1 MHFRTIPIL
10 RCPLLQTSRRQGLF
24 LRPAAKPRR
33 GPRQTMAATQPARHA
48 CLQAEQS
55 EALCRFDNPPGR
67 SFNGAMSR
75 RLQLCIIAVVALACG
90 SATCLYS
97 GAGPIDPKSAAL
109 GGAWHP
115 ALAAI
120 ADLLTM
126 PLPTSGI
133 ADVRDSVQF
142 FFLGAFLLLLAC
154 RYFADSPATAA
165 TMDYGR
171 SQFSVTRIIAL
182 LGACVVTLSLISAA
196 TSDTPVLAWG
206 WIVRFV
212 VGAAWA
218 CLLSQ
223 CCTPAMVRTILPI
236 LLTIGT
242 TALALGLF
250 HRADRGY
257 QHFTWPIGPITL
269 TAALAAC
276 WAAMAMTLLLARVF
290 RGGPRT
296 VASASGAVIASIAI
310 PSAALAIFALHSTG
324 RRAAAVGI
332 IAAMLVVATCLLLRK
347 CPSRR
352 ARLGT
357 AVAGLL
363 CVVTAVAYVTR
374 EAKSPVRIRS
384 GPVQVRL
391 AYLEKS
397 WELIRERPLFGV
409 GPDQFVVAMTNRMA
423 PLRAECPQ
431 VYHGNIDNAAHNEWL
446 QAAVELGLPAGLL
459 YLAIPIVIGF
469 IAVRRLI
476 PPPPL
481 RGAGPSDGTAS
492 SLPCNAYTLA
502 LLAGLVA
509 ICVTEFSG
517 ITLRGPVMPVWHWTI
532 LGLLAAQRRC
542 DVTGPSPPGQAAPG
556 ATRQRKALIAFCAA
570 GGSALCF
577 LIVVVDLYGA
587 TRPIL
592 CATGTRT
599 RAVPRLYAEKTLAD
613 DYAVA
618 ADKLSAWRMSPTSE
632 GLDAAIDNWRRVY
645 RLMPTYLDTPS
656 RYAECL
662 ILAGRSQEAG
672 RVLADAL
679 HGISPY
685 DFDANKLYA
694 SLIFDPAHRLIC
706 VQNAL
711 RSGPLDEALR
721 ALLDDSLRSEAIARL
736 RDEMLPSAREAAR
749 RDPADAAYPD
759 SQIELLRIA
768 VYDAARRGDYE
779 AAIADQQLVA
789 ECYRRLEETSHRHRR
804 PHEAETDAWLTLAR
818 LFFEHDRIRWRE
830 ALEAVRL
837 AERYA
842 VMGIRHESV
851 ADARPEAGYIG
862 GEVVPTEFPETLYP
876 LWRLSALLHLIAG
889 DDRYLDLRIFA
900 GLPPARWTQHD
911 LHSELARLAR
921 EAHAYLSGIPAANRP
936 PHYDRLPEMAR
947 QYESPGTTP

>member
-1 MHFRTIPIL
+1 
-10 RCPLLQTSRRQGLF
+10 
-24 LRPAAKPRR
+24 
-33 GPRQTMAATQPARHA
+33 
-48 CLQAEQS
+48 
-55 EALCRFDNPPGR
+55 
-67 SFNGAMSR
+67 MSR

>member
-1 MHFRTIPIL
+1 MFRL
-10 RCPLLQTSRRQGLF
+10 
-24 LRPAAKPRR
+24 PAARPCQ
-33 GPRQTMAATQPARHA
+33 GPRQTMTATKQASHA
-48 CLQAEQS
+48 CLQDKRSDAPR
-55 EALCRFDNPPGR
+55 RFDNPPGR

-75 RLQLCIIAVVALACG
+75 RLQFCIIAVVALACG
-90 SATCLYS
+90 SSTCLYS
-97 GAGPIDPKSAAL
+97 GAGPIDPQGAAL

-115 ALAAI
+115 ALAVF

-133 ADVRDSVQF
+133 ADVRDSVQI

-165 TMDYGR
+165 TMDNDR

-182 LGACVVTLSLISAA
+182 LGACIVTLSLISAVA
-196 TSDTPVLAWG
+196 SDAPVLAWG

-212 VGAAWA
+212 AGAAWA

-223 CCTPAMVRTILPI
+223 CFTPAMVRAILPI
-236 LLTIGT
+236 LLTIGA
-242 TALALGLF
+242 TALTLGLF

-257 QHFTWPIGPITL
+257 LHFTWPIGPITL

-290 RGGPRT
+290 RDGPRT
-296 VASASGAVIASIAI
+296 AASARGTVTASIAI
-310 PSAALAIFALHSTG
+310 LSAALAIFALHSTG
-324 RRAAAVGI
+324 RRAAAVGL

-347 CPSRR
+347 YSSHN
-352 ARLGT
+352 ARPG
-357 AVAGLL
+357 AVVAGLL
-363 CVVTAVAYVTR
+363 CVVAAVAYVTR
-374 EAKSPVRIRS
+374 EAKNPDRIRS

-409 GPDQFVVAMTNRMA
+409 GPDQFIVAMTNRMA

-459 YLAIPIVIGF
+459 YLAIPLVIGF

-476 PPPPL
+476 SPPPL
-481 RGAGPSDGTAS
+481 RGASPSGGTAS

-502 LLAGLVA
+502 LLAGLIA
-509 ICVTEFSG
+509 ICVIEFAG
-517 ITLRGPVMPVWHWTI
+517 ITLRGPVMPVWYWTLLGI
-532 LGLLAAQRRC
+532 LVAQCRC
-542 DVTGPSPPGQAAPG
+542 DVTSPSPSGQAAPG
-556 ATRQRKALIAFCAA
+556 TPRPRRVLIACCAA

-577 LIVVVDLYGA
+577 LLVVVDLYGA

-592 CATGTRT
+592 CAVGTRT

-613 DYAVA
+613 EYAVA

-632 GLDAAIDNWRRVY
+632 GIEAAIDSWRRVY
-645 RLMPTYLDTPS
+645 QLMPTYLDTPS

-662 ILAGRSQEAG
+662 ILAGRPEEAG

-679 HGISPY
+679 HRINPY

-694 SLIFDPAHRLIC
+694 SLILNPAHRLIC

-711 RSGPLDEALR
+711 RSGPLDETLR
-721 ALLDDSLRSEAIARL
+721 ALLDESLRSEAFARL
-736 RDEMLPSAREAAR
+736 RDEVLPSAREAAR
-749 RDPADAAYPD
+749 RDPAGAAYPD
-759 SQIELLRIA
+759 SHIELLRIA
-768 VYDAARRGDYE
+768 AYDAARRGDHE
-779 AAIADQQLVA
+779 AAIADQQLTA

-818 LFFEHDRIRWRE
+818 LIFEHDRIRWRE
-830 ALEAVRL
+830 AFEAVRL

-842 VMGIRHESV
+842 VMGTRHESV

-876 LWRLSALLHLIAG
+876 LWRLSALLHVIAG
-889 DDRYLDLRIFA
+889 DDQFLDLRIFA
-900 GLPPARWTQHD
+900 GVPPTQWTQHD
-911 LHSELARLAR
+911 LHAELARLAR
-921 EAHAYLSGIPAANRP
+921 EAHAYLSGIPAATRP